1 MSTNNNML
9 DKMLNTVMQSD
20 IAVADK
26 LTLIE
31 SLTNLN
37 KNEELA
43 RDYEQAT
50 APKETFKVTLK
61 PSYAVGGNN
70 KESVFGMERWEP
82 AQRKELFKLVKDAF
96 GPFSAWEGLSTPKF
110 ASTHEYKDA
119 LQQLAQH
126 FGRTTCSI
134 QSQIRDVVRPVETN
148 KNKTNI
154 KGIKGAKKL
163 AFEVGLISEEELHD

>member
-31 SLTNLN
+31 SLTDSN

-50 APKETFKVTLK
+50 APKETFKVTLT
-61 PSYAVGGNN
+61 PSKGEMVYGH
-70 KESVFGMERWEP
+70 KRWSTED
-82 AQRKELFKLVKDAF
+82 REELFTIVKDTF
-96 GPFSAWEGLSTPKF
+96 GPYSEWDGLVTP
-110 ASTHEYKDA
+110 SMSGDYKEA
-119 LQQLAQH
+119 LEQLGNH
-126 FGRTTCSI
+126 FNRTPLAI
-134 QSQIRDVVRPVETN
+134 KSQLRDVVQPCTN
-148 KNKTNI
+148 EKNEKSI
-154 KGIKGAKKL
+154 RISKEI
-163 AFEVGLISEEELHD
+163 AFEVGLIGDDELHA